1 MAKFDQPDE
10 QAIVQGDGGH
20 TAKLQDDARVGRGDK
35 LAQAPGNSQPGGGER
50 LDGHKHDGAPKV
62 LLGYKTAQDYAD
74 ERTKGGEAKFVNEQH
89 NQVRHLHHLPDNA
102 TSAEL
107 FRAMAHDGFL
117 NATSPKYNAA
127 FVEDSLKTM
136 GLKKE
141 GLTEDKFYD
150 ALVAFHRKENGL
162 PPSASLDEIE
172 RAGHK
177 KLYKDLKMGTLPVD
191 TD

>member
-10 QAIVQGDGGH
+10 QANVLGDGGH
-20 TAKLQDDARVGRGDK
+20 TAKLQEDARAGRGDK
-35 LAQAPGNSQPGGGER
+35 LAQASGLKQSRAGESS
-50 LDGHKHDGAPKV
+50 DDSAHGKDAPKV
-62 LLGYKTAQDYAD
+62 LPKTAKDHAD
-74 ERTKGGEAKFVNEQH
+74 EQTRGGEAKFVKEQH
-89 NQVRHLHHLPDNA
+89 HHVRHLHKLPDTA
-102 TSAEL
+102 TSDEL
-107 FRAMAHDGFL
+107 FHAMAHDGFV
-117 NATSPKYNAA
+117 NATSSKYNAA

-177 KLYKDLKMGTLPVD
+177 KLYKDLKMGTVPVD